1 MKTPKNFAR
10 YLRLA
15 QGFIRGGRL
24 PGLLLS
30 VLRKRERAGAAMAA
44 MGDNLKLLQGLCM
57 AWWRGQYRAINP
69 QALLAVV
76 AALLYFVAPFDALPD
91 WLPVLGFVDDL
102 AVLTWVMQRWR
113 DELTAYQ
120 AWRTAQSADVLQA
133 VERLPVDP
141 LAPIHEGELER

>member
-1 MKTPKNFAR
+1 
-10 YLRLA
+10 
-15 QGFIRGGRL
+15 
-24 PGLLLS
+24 
-30 VLRKRERAGAAMAA
+30 MAA